1 MFHRNITR
9 VGRRALVA
17 ALPLAVATS
26 LVTTGTAVAD
36 VDTERQAQIAT
47 GLSSAGAAEGVDFR
61 TVVSPDLRTI
71 SATVDNARFVV
82 TPDAVTVVSAAG
94 VTVGEVPLKLNTV
107 DGNAIAIASVVS
119 EDGKTLSMAPQ
130 LSADTSTEL
139 KNIATDPSAA
149 NHDPAQNG
157 AAAGATV
164 GALSAAI
171 LCIPALAAIIVGYFF
186 CLLSSGISMAI
197 TGAVIGAVIGLVIPE
212 AIPQV
217 LP

>member
-1 MFHRNITR
+1 MFHHGITR
-9 VGRRALVA
+9 AGRRALVA

-26 LVTTGTAVAD
+26 LVTAGTAAAD

-47 GLSSAGAAEGVDFR
+47 GLSSAGAADGVDFT
-61 TVVSPDLRTI
+61 TVVAPDLRSI
-71 SATVDNARFVV
+71 SATVDNGRFVI

-94 VTVGEVPLKLNTV
+94 VTVGQVPLKLNTV
-107 DGNAIAIASVVS
+107 DGNAIAVASVVS

-139 KNIATDPSAA
+139 KDIATDPAAA
-149 NHDPAQNG
+149 NHDPVQNG
-157 AAAGATV
+157 AAAGAAI
-164 GALSAAI
+164 GAIAAAI
-171 LCIPALAAIIVGYFF
+171 MCVPALAAFIIGYVF
-186 CLLSSGISMAI
+186 CAIPSVISTAL

-212 AIPQV
+212 SVPQV